1 MSMTTNM
8 AVTGAT
14 VRTIARTELRRKWR
28 AMQENEMQLVALVI
42 AGSFFGLLVLTG
54 IVGLFAFGSSLR
66 DGNVGTPL
74 ESTRIVIIYAWLF
87 ITGFAAFQLHS
98 SGIKPDHLDGMLT
111 TVSHR
116 ELIWGIVLA
125 YIVLFG
131 VPALTIGFLGA
142 LAFGAGARSLV
153 SVPLIGTL
161 AVLLVGFGV
170 STGFVLILLLKNT
183 GVRSRLVARLRTVGV
198 IGLGAAYFWLV
209 FTGSLQLVLDPLYR
223 VLEVT
228 PLGWFGDL
236 ALLGTTTE
244 ASAARAVGAVAF
256 GSVGFLG
263 TISVIAVLARW
274 LWYVDPVRIDR
285 DPSTRRLSKGSGV
298 LTQSL
303 PTPIAGVVRTD
314 WIRTRRAPIALTFVL
329 YPLFVLASPT
339 VTVIQTG
346 TIGSLF
352 PPLVAL
358 CGAWVAGSMFT
369 LNVLGNEGAA
379 LPVAVLDS
387 GVGRALVWGHVLAGA
402 LVMVPLTV
410 VLTAVLAF
418 ASPLS
423 VGLAGTLTLT
433 ALVLASTAG
442 PIGTGIGTTFPKF
455 ESTRVSRSRETILPS
470 SFAFAG
476 YSIALLLISLPGL
489 LAHTPFVN
497 AGLSSATG
505 LSPVAIGAGG
515 LVLTATFAT
524 AAGWLSSRR
533 AIRTVDAFHFG

>member
-1 MSMTTNM
+1 MSMTMNM
-8 AVTGAT
+8 AVTGAN

-98 SGIKPDHLDGMLT
+98 SGIKPDHLDGLLT

-125 YIVLFG
+125 YMVLFG
-131 VPALTIGFLGA
+131 LPALLIGILSA
-142 LAFGAGARSLV
+142 LAFGAGARSLM
-153 SVPLIGTL
+153 SVPLIGMLT
-161 AVLLVGFGV
+161 VLLVAFGV
-170 STGFVLILLLKNT
+170 SSGFVLILLVQNT
-183 GVRSRLVARLRTVGV
+183 GVRSRLVARLRTVSV
-198 IGLGAAYFWLV
+198 IALGAAYFWLV
-209 FTGSLQLVLDPLYR
+209 FTGSLHLVLDPLYR

-236 ALLGTTTE
+236 ALLGTTAE
-244 ASAARAVGAVAF
+244 ASATRAVGAVAF
-256 GSVGFLG
+256 GTIGFLA
-263 TISVIAVLARW
+263 TISLVSVLARW

-285 DPSTRRLSKGSGV
+285 DPSGRRLSSGSGV

-303 PTPIAGVVRTD
+303 PTPVAGVVRTG

-329 YPLFVLASPT
+329 YPLFILAGPT

-346 TIGSLF
+346 TVGSLF
-352 PPLVAL
+352 PLLVAL
-358 CGAWVAGSMFT
+358 CGAWIAGSMFT
-369 LNVLGNEGAA
+369 LNVLGNEGAV
-379 LPVAVLDS
+379 LPVAVLDV
-387 GVGRALVWGHVLAGA
+387 GVGRALVWGHVAAGA

-410 VLTAVLAF
+410 VLTALLAF
-418 ASPLS
+418 VSPLPL
-423 VGLAGTLTLT
+423 GLTGTLTLT
-433 ALVLASTAG
+433 ALVLSSTAG

-455 ESTRVSRSRETILPS
+455 ESTSVSRSREVILPS

-476 YSIALLLISLPGL
+476 YSILFVLVSLPGL
-489 LAHTPFVN
+489 LAHTPFVT

-505 LSPVAIGAGG
+505 IAPVAIGAGG
-515 LVLTATFAT
+515 MVFTAAFAT
-524 AAGWLSSRR
+524 VVGWLSSRR